1 MMNDVISGRISVEVD
16 SSVLGK
22 VCYTFAYST
31 SGDTAIVTLQKDND
45 TMYPLQHVMFGFDK
59 AVLKSCCT
67 NTVDEIMD
75 RLELLI
81 SKHVYQELEEIPGEI
96 KGVVVDRGHGL
107 HNWANYLKRY

>member
-1 MMNDVISGRISVEVD
+1 MNVISGRISVEVD

-31 SGDTAIVTLQKDND
+31 SGDITIVTLQNND
-45 TMYPLQHVMFGFDK
+45 TMSLSQSDVCWFGK
-59 AVLKSCCT
+59 AVLKSCRT

-96 KGVVVDRGHGL
+96 KGIIVDRGRGL
-107 HNWANYLKRY
+107 RDWANYLKRY

>member
-1 MMNDVISGRISVEVD
+1 MNVISGRISVEVD

-31 SGDTAIVTLQKDND
+31 SGDITVVTLQNND
-45 TMYPLQHVMFGFDK
+45 TMSLSTFEFCGV
-59 AVLKSCCT
+59 ALKTCRA

-81 SKHVYQELEEIPGEI
+81 SKHVYKELEEIPGEI
-96 KGVVVDRGHGL
+96 KGIIVDRGHGL
-107 HNWANYLKRY
+107 RYWANFLKRY

>member
-1 MMNDVISGRISVEVD
+1 MDTVISGQISVEVD

-31 SGDTAIVTLQKDND
+31 SGGITIVTLRND
-45 TMYPLQHVMFGFDK
+45 DTEFLLQHYTFGFSK
-59 AVLKSCCT
+59 AALKSCRT
-67 NTVDEIMD
+67 DTVDEIMD

-96 KGVVVDRGHGL
+96 NGIIVDRSHGL
-107 HNWANYLKRY
+107 RNWANYLKRY

>member
-1 MMNDVISGRISVEVD
+1 MDVISGQISVKVD

-31 SGDTAIVTLQKDND
+31 SGDITIVTLHNND
-45 TMYPLQHVMFGFDK
+45 TRFLLTFEFGGD
-59 AVLKSCCT
+59 ALKSCRT

-81 SKHVYQELEEIPGEI
+81 SKHVYHKLEKIPGEI
-96 KGVVVDRGHGL
+96 KGIIIDRNHDL
-107 HNWANYLKRY
+107 HNWAIYLKSR